1 MVIDEQIWLG
11 KDNIIVF
18 IVTSLYPDCSVL
30 ETLSGPET
38 EMG

>member
-1 MVIDEQIWLG
+1 MVIDEQIWRG
-11 KDNIIVF
+11 KDNIIF

-30 ETLSGPET
+30 ETLSGQEM